1 MRILEVSRYKNNF
14 ADHQL
19 PFVTEQGEAI
29 AQELRKLDNGHLT
42 LDNGASAVEY
52 FLVKGNYVTAVREL
66 KKKIREFKPDIV
78 HAHYGLSAIT
88 AELQGLV
95 PVVTTFHNGE
105 TLNWSV
111 NLMSSLMSLRAK
123 HVIYV
128 AQHIRDLSYF
138 KAKNYSIIPCGVP
151 MEEMVI
157 TPKEEA
163 RQRLGGDPEK
173 KYILF
178 GGAFDNTRKN
188 YALLKQAVER
198 LKIEDCRLKI
208 ECIEMKGLS
217 RAECV
222 LRMCAADLFALPSH
236 SEGSPQALKEAMACN
251 CPCIA
256 TDIADV
262 RELFGDEPGHW
273 ILRNPRK
280 THERWD
286 ADEKSLDEMVELLKD
301 ALMFEGRTKG
311 RERILELGLSNEQ
324 VARRVVRIYEG
335 IVEKV

>member
-1 MRILEVSRYKNNF
+1 MRILEVSRYKTNH
-14 ADHQL
+14 ASHQL

-29 AQELRKLDNGHLT
+29 RALGHEV
-42 LDNGASAVEY
+42 DY
-52 FLVKGNYVTAVREL
+52 FLVKGNYIKAVGAL
-66 KKKIREFKPDIV
+66 KRKIREFKPDIV
-78 HAHYGLSAIT
+78 HAHFGLSAIT
-88 AELQGLV
+88 AELQSLV

-105 TLNWSV
+105 TLNWHV

-138 KAKNYSIIPCGVP
+138 KARQYSIIPCGVP
-151 MEEMVI
+151 MEQMMIV
-157 TPKEEA
+157 PQSEA
-163 RQRLGGDPEK
+163 RRQLGWDPNK

-178 GGAFDNTRKN
+178 GGAFSNTRKN
-188 YALLKQAVER
+188 YALLRSAVSG
-198 LKIEDCRLKI
+198 LDAFGDIICV
-208 ECIEMKGLS
+208 EMKGLS

-222 LRMCAADLFALPSH
+222 LRMNACDLFALPSH
-236 SEGSPQALKEAMACN
+236 SEGSPQALKEAMAVN
-251 CPCIA
+251 CPCLA

-262 RELFGDEPGHW
+262 RELFGDEPGHF

-286 ADEKSLDEMVELLKD
+286 GDENSLREMVQLLNE
-301 ALMFEGRTKG
+301 ALMFEGRTHG

-324 VARRVVRIYEG
+324 VAQRIVKIYED
-335 IVEKV
+335 ILSN

>member
-1 MRILEVSRYKNNF
+1 MRVLEVSRYKNNF

-29 AQELRKLDNGHLT
+29 RALGHEV
-42 LDNGASAVEY
+42 DY
-52 FLVKGNYVTAVREL
+52 FLVKGNYINAVGAL
-66 KKKIREFKPDIV
+66 KAKIRSFQPDIV
-78 HAHYGLSAIT
+78 HAHFGLSAIT
-88 AELQGLV
+88 AELQSLV

-105 TLNWSV
+105 TLNWHV

-138 KAKNYSIIPCGVP
+138 KARNYSIIPCGVP
-151 MEEMVI
+151 MEQMTIV
-157 TPKEEA
+157 PQSEA
-163 RQRLGGDPEK
+163 RQQLGWSPNK

-178 GGAFDNTRKN
+178 GGAFSNTRKN
-188 YALLKQAVER
+188 YALLKAAVDKLR
-198 LKIEDCRLKI
+198 STLNTKRSTLLDI
-208 ECIEMKGLS
+208 ECIEMRGLS

-222 LRMCAADLFALPSH
+222 LRMCACDLFALPSH
-236 SEGSPQALKEAMACN
+236 SEGSPQALKEAMAVN
-251 CPCIA
+251 CPCLA

-286 ADEKSLDEMVELLKD
+286 ADERSLDEMIELLKR
-301 ALMFEGRTKG
+301 ALVFDGRTNG
-311 RERILELGLSNEQ
+311 RQRILELELTNEQ
-324 VARRVVRIYEG
+324 VANRIIRIYND
-335 IVEKV
+335 ILKI

>member
-1 MRILEVSRYKNNF
+1 MRVLEVSRYKNNF

-29 AQELRKLDNGHLT
+29 RALGND
-42 LDNGASAVEY
+42 VEY
-52 FLVKGNYVTAVREL
+52 FLVKGNYLKAVGAL
-66 KKKIREFKPDIV
+66 KQKIREFQPDIV

-88 AELQGLV
+88 AELQSLV

-105 TLNWSV
+105 TLNPVV
-111 NLMSSLMSLRAK
+111 NFASSLMSLRAE

-138 KAKNYSIIPCGVP
+138 KSKNYSIIPCGVP

-163 RQRLGGDPEK
+163 RKQLGWDADK

-178 GGAFDNTRKN
+178 GGAFENKRKN
-188 YALLKQAVER
+188 YELLKAAVDKLR
-198 LKIEDCRLKI
+198 NDSSYIKHNTSDI
-208 ECIEMKGLS
+208 ECVEMKGLTRS
-217 RAECV
+217 QCV
-222 LRMCAADLFALPSH
+222 LRMCACDLFALPSH
-236 SEGSPQALKEAMACN
+236 SEGSPQALKEAMAVN
-251 CPCIA
+251 CPCLA

-262 RELFGDEPGHW
+262 KYLFGDEPGHW

-286 ADEKSLDEMVELLKD
+286 GDENSLREMVELLND
-301 ALMFEGRTKG
+301 AMMFKGRTKG
-311 RERILELGLSNEQ
+311 RERILELGFSNEQ
-324 VARRVVRIYEG
+324 VAKRIIKIYEG
-335 IVEKV
+335 ILNGR

>member
-1 MRILEVSRYKNNF
+1 MKILEVSRYKNYF

-29 AQELRKLDNGHLT
+29 RALGHEV
-42 LDNGASAVEY
+42 DY
-52 FLVKGNYVTAVREL
+52 FLVKGNYMKAVEAL
-66 KKKIREFKPDIV
+66 TQKIREFKPDIV
-78 HAHYGLSAIT
+78 HAHYGLAAIT
-88 AELQGLV
+88 AELQSFV

-105 TLNWSV
+105 TLNWYV

-151 MEEMVI
+151 MEQMII

-163 RQRLGGDPEK
+163 RKQLGWDPDK

-178 GGAFDNTRKN
+178 GGAFSNERKN
-188 YALLKQAVER
+188 YKLLRETVER
-198 LKIEDCRLKI
+198 LQNDTSYIKHNTNI

-236 SEGSPQALKEAMACN
+236 SEGSPQALKEAMAVN
-251 CPCIA
+251 CPCLA

-286 ADEKSLDEMVELLKD
+286 GDENSLREMKELVND
-301 ALMFEGRTKG
+301 AMMFEGRTNG
-311 RERILELGLSNEQ
+311 RERILKLGLSNEQ
-324 VARRVVRIYEG
+324 VAKRIIKIYEQ
-335 IVEKV
+335 ILNV

>member
-1 MRILEVSRYKNNF
+1 MRLLIVSRFKTNYNDNI
-14 ADHQL
+14 L
-19 PFVTEQGEAI
+19 PFVKEQGEAI
-29 AQELRKLDNGHLT
+29 RGLGHEV
-42 LDNGASAVEY
+42 DY
-52 FLVKGNYVTAVREL
+52 FLVRGNYIKAVGAL
-66 KKKIREFKPDIV
+66 KAKIREFKPDII
-78 HAHYGLSAIT
+78 HAHFGLSAIT
-88 AELQGLV
+88 AELQNEV

-105 TLNWSV
+105 TLNWHV

-151 MEEMVI
+151 MEQMII

-163 RQRLGGDPEK
+163 RKQLGWSDDK

-178 GGAFDNTRKN
+178 GGAFDNERKN
-188 YALLKQAVER
+188 YPLLKEAVDKLSTLDSR
-198 LKIEDCRLKI
+198 LSSI

-222 LRMCAADLFALPSH
+222 LRMCACDLFALPSH
-236 SEGSPQALKEAMACN
+236 SEGSPQALKEAMAVD
-251 CPCIA
+251 CPCLA

-286 ADEKSLDEMVELLKD
+286 ADEKSVDEMVDLLND
-301 ALMFEGRTKG
+301 ALKFKGRTNG
-311 RERILELGLSNEQ
+311 RKRIEDLKLTNAQ
-324 VARRVVRIYEG
+324 VAQR
-335 IVEKV
+335 IVEIYKKIVKCNS

>member
-14 ADHQL
+14 LGNQL
-19 PFVTEQGEAI
+19 PFVTEQGES
-29 AQELRKLDNGHLT
+29 LRAAGCEVD
-42 LDNGASAVEY
+42 Y
-52 FLVKGNYVTAVREL
+52 FLVKGNYIKAVGAL
-66 KKKIREFKPDIV
+66 KRKIHEFKPDIV
-78 HAHYGLSAIT
+78 HAHFGLSAIT
-88 AELQGLV
+88 AELQSLV

-105 TLNWSV
+105 TLNWHV

-151 MEEMVI
+151 MEQMAI

-163 RQRLGGDPEK
+163 RKQLGWDADK

-178 GGAFDNTRKN
+178 GGAFDNLRKN
-188 YALLKQAVER
+188 YKLLAEAVER
-198 LKIEDCRLKI
+198 LRNEGMNDIEI
-208 ECIEMKGLS
+208 VEMKGLT
-217 RAECV
+217 REQCV
-222 LRMCAADLFALPSH
+222 LRMNACDLFALPSH
-236 SEGSPQALKEAMACN
+236 SEGSPQALKEAMAVN
-251 CPCIA
+251 CPCLA

-286 ADEKSLDEMVELLKD
+286 GDEKSLDEMVALLKE
-301 ALMFEGRTKG
+301 AFAFKG
-311 RERILELGLSNEQ
+311 RANGRKRIEELQLTNEA
-324 VARRVVRIYEG
+324 VAKRIINIYND
-335 IVEKV
+335 ILKQ